1 MGFSCKALKSIKNF
15 MLREAIR
22 KLLSHSIKKK
32 KPPTLRWPLG
42 KPRAKPGLCWVK
54 QNLH

>member
-32 KPPTLRWPLG
+32 KATYTKMAIG
-42 KPRAKPGLCWVK
+42 KTQG
-54 QNLH
+54 

>member
-32 KPPTLRWPLG
+32 KKATYTKMAIG
-42 KPRAKPGLCWVK
+42 KTQG
-54 QNLH
+54 